1 MQDTHQTRAGYEPRG
16 MQQRDADRCV
26 ATSNLLQVDG
36 DATLVVFV
44 FFIFWDY
51 VPTVLLLSTISSG
64 SMGNSVHFQ
73 RNA

>member
-1 MQDTHQTRAGYEPRG
+1 
-16 MQQRDADRCV
+16 
-26 ATSNLLQVDG
+26 VDG